1 MRSHHTDI
9 IDVGSMDAI
18 QVNGLGKRYQ
28 IGSRHKRD
36 LWALQNV
43 TFNVPRGTILGVI
56 GPNGAGKTTL
66 LKVLSRVTPPTTG
79 RIVGH
84 GRVIPLLA
92 LGAGFQPDLS
102 GRENIFLN
110 AALYGISANEVEA
123 RIKDIID
130 FAGIEEFMDVPVKKY
145 SSGMYL
151 RLAFSVA
158 INMEPDILLADEVLA
173 VGDLEFQEKC
183 LERVQQAG
191 RSGMTVLFVSHDMTA
206 IARLCDRVLWL
217 NAGEIIRLGD
227 PGEVVAEYQNSAWT
241 LTASKL
247 PVHGGPHISALN
259 EILSVTLRSADG
271 RQIGAVHAT
280 QECRI
285 RILHRF
291 TKPGYYGRYTI
302 HVRAKGVVAFRS
314 RSPEDI
320 LVEQPG
326 IYAAEVR
333 IPAGLLADTIY
344 TVDVNVVALRGDE
357 YVPAVA
363 HNALS
368 FQVFDPASKQRDALG
383 GVVSPRLTWELRAER
398 IASESPAEAE
408 TARQSR

>member
-1 MRSHHTDI
+1 
-9 IDVGSMDAI
+9 MDAI
-18 QVNGLGKRYQ
+18 QVSGLGKRYQ
-28 IGSRHKRD
+28 IGSRMKRE

-43 TFNVPRGTILGVI
+43 TFNVPRGSILGVI

-79 RIVGH
+79 RVVGH

-92 LGAGFQPDLS
+92 LGAGFQPDMS

-110 AALYGISANEVEA
+110 AALYGIAAPEVEA
-123 RIKDIID
+123 RMQEIID
-130 FAGIEEFMDVPVKKY
+130 FAGIEEFMDMPVKKY

-191 RSGMTVLFVSHDMTA
+191 RTGMTVLFVSHDMTA
-206 IARLCDRVLWL
+206 ITRLCDQVLWL
-217 NAGEIIRLGD
+217 NAGEIVKLGEPD
-227 PGEVVAEYQNSAWT
+227 DVVSEYQNSAWA

-247 PVHGGPHISALN
+247 SPHGGAHISALT

-271 RQIGAVHAT
+271 HQIGAVHAT
-280 QECRI
+280 HESRI
-285 RILHRF
+285 RIVHRF
-291 TKPGYYGRYTI
+291 IKSGYYGRYTI
-302 HVRAKGVVAFRS
+302 HVRARGAVAFRS
-314 RSPEDI
+314 RTPEDVLI
-320 LVEQPG
+320 EQPG
-326 IYAAEVR
+326 IYSAEVS
-333 IPAGLLADTIY
+333 IPAGLLADTVY
-344 TVDVNVVALRGDE
+344 TVDVNVVALRGEE
-357 YVPAVA
+357 YVPTVV

-368 FQVFDPASKQRDALG
+368 FQVFDPAAKQRDALG
-383 GVVSPRLTWELRAER
+383 GVVAPRLRWDLKCEHPEPER
-398 IASESPAEAE
+398 DAME
-408 TARQSR
+408 TGMAP

>member
-1 MRSHHTDI
+1 MN
-9 IDVGSMDAI
+9 AI
-18 QVNGLGKRYQ
+18 EVDRLGKRYQ
-28 IGSRHKRD
+28 IGSRTPRD

-43 TFNVPRGTILGVI
+43 SFTVARGTILGII

-79 RIVGH
+79 RVVGH

-92 LGAGFQPDLS
+92 LGAAFQPDLS

-110 AALYGISANEVEA
+110 AALYGIPANEVDK
-123 RIKDIID
+123 RFTDIID
-130 FAGIEEFMDVPVKKY
+130 FAGIEEFIDMPVKKY

-191 RSGMTVLFVSHDMTA
+191 RAGMTVLFVSHDMSA
-206 IARLCDRVLWL
+206 ITRLCDRVLWL
-217 NAGEIIRLGD
+217 NAGEIASFGD
-227 PGEVVAEYQNSAWT
+227 PGEVVAEYQNSAWA
-241 LTASKL
+241 LTATKA
-247 PVHGGPHISALN
+247 PGRNGPHISALS
-259 EILSVTLRSADG
+259 EILSVTLRSSDG

-285 RILHRF
+285 RIVHRF
-291 TKPGYYGRYTI
+291 TKPGYYARYTI

-314 RSPEDI
+314 RSPEDVLI
-320 LVEQPG
+320 EEPG
-326 IYAAEVR
+326 IYASEVR
-333 IPAGLLADTIY
+333 LPAGLLADTIY
-344 TVDVNVVALRGDE
+344 TVDINVVALRGDE

-383 GVVSPRLTWELRAER
+383 GIVAPRLTWDLRCEH
-398 IASESPAEAE
+398 AEATKE
-408 TARQSR
+408 IPSGARST

>member
-1 MRSHHTDI
+1 
-9 IDVGSMDAI
+9 MDAI
-18 QVNGLGKRYQ
+18 QVTGLGKRYQ
-28 IGSRHKRD
+28 IGSRIKRD

-79 RIVGH
+79 RVVGH

-92 LGAGFQPDLS
+92 LGSGFQPDMS
-102 GRENIFLN
+102 GRENILLN
-110 AALYGISANEVEA
+110 AALYGISASEVEA
-123 RIKDIID
+123 RIDDIID
-130 FAGIEEFMDVPVKKY
+130 FAGIDQFMDVPVKKY

-158 INMEPDILLADEVLA
+158 INMDPDILLADEVLA

-206 IARLCDRVLWL
+206 ITRLCDQVLWL
-217 NAGEIIRLGD
+217 NAGEIIKLGD
-227 PGEVVAEYQNSAWT
+227 PGDVVAEYQNSAWA

-247 PVHGGPHISALN
+247 PGHTGVSALN

-280 QECRI
+280 QECRL

-314 RSPEDI
+314 RCPDDI
-320 LVEQPG
+320 LIERAG

-344 TVDVNVVALRGDE
+344 TVDVNVVAFRDEE
-357 YVPAVA
+357 YVPVVV

-383 GVVSPRLTWELRAER
+383 GVVAPRLSWELRPER
-398 IASESPAEAE
+398 IEAE
-408 TARQSR
+408 TPAVAEAGSQSY

>member
-1 MRSHHTDI
+1 
-9 IDVGSMDAI
+9 MDAI
-18 QVNGLGKRYQ
+18 QVTGLGKRYQ
-28 IGSRHKRD
+28 IGSRIKRD

-79 RIVGH
+79 RVVGH

-92 LGAGFQPDLS
+92 LGSGFQPDMS
-102 GRENIFLN
+102 GRENILLN
-110 AALYGISANEVEA
+110 AALYGISASEVEA
-123 RIKDIID
+123 RIDDIID
-130 FAGIEEFMDVPVKKY
+130 FAGIDQFMDVPVKKY

-158 INMEPDILLADEVLA
+158 INMDPDILLADEVLA

-206 IARLCDRVLWL
+206 ITRLCDQVLWL
-217 NAGEIIRLGD
+217 NAGEIIKLGD
-227 PGEVVAEYQNSAWT
+227 PGDVVAEYQNSAWA

-247 PVHGGPHISALN
+247 PGHTGVSALN

-280 QECRI
+280 QECRL

-314 RSPEDI
+314 RCPDDMLIERA
-320 LVEQPG
+320 G

-344 TVDVNVVALRGDE
+344 TVDVNVVAFRDEE
-357 YVPAVA
+357 YVPVVV

-383 GVVSPRLTWELRAER
+383 GVVAPRLSWELRPER
-398 IASESPAEAE
+398 IEAE
-408 TARQSR
+408 TPAVAEAGSQSY

>member
-28 IGSRHKRD
+28 IGSRVKRD

-79 RIVGH
+79 RVVGH

-110 AALYGISANEVEA
+110 AALYGIAAGEVEA
-123 RIKDIID
+123 RITDIIE
-130 FAGIEEFMDVPVKKY
+130 FAGIDQFMDVPVKKY

-183 LERVQQAG
+183 LDRVQQAG

-206 IARLCDRVLWL
+206 ITRLCDQVLWL
-217 NAGEIIRLGD
+217 NAGEIIKLGD
-227 PGEVVAEYQNSAWT
+227 PGDVVAEYQNSAWA

-247 PVHGGPHISALN
+247 GHTGSHISALT
-259 EILSVTLRSADG
+259 EILSVTLLSADG
-271 RQIGAVHAT
+271 RQIGAVHAS

-291 TKPGYYGRYTI
+291 TKPGYFGRYTI
-302 HVRAKGVVAFRS
+302 HVRAKGAVAFRS
-314 RSPEDI
+314 RFPDDI
-320 LVEQPG
+320 LVERPG
-326 IYAAEVR
+326 VYAAEVR

-344 TVDVNVVALRGDE
+344 TVDVNVVAFRGDE
-357 YVPAVA
+357 YVPVVI

-368 FQVFDPASKQRDALG
+368 FQVFDPASKQRDHLG
-383 GVVSPRLTWELRAER
+383 GVVSPRLAWELRPER
-398 IASESPAEAE
+398 IEAEAPAVAE
-408 TARQSR
+408 AGRQSH